1 VRLPMLW
8 PWLGRPL
15 RIMRYLGAGLIAGAS
30 DNDPTTVGTLAI
42 IGASTGYRLTWL
54 VLLLLPML
62 VTVQIVSTRLGAV
75 TRQHFLEVI
84 AACYGRRWAWVAALL
99 VVSVCVITIGAD
111 LEGGAA
117 ALSLLTGRPWPWF
130 VVPLALFVGG
140 LLLFGSYTAVERA
153 LRYVLLIFI
162 AYPVAAFLAQPPWGA
177 VLAASFQ
184 PAVEFS
190 GDYLSAALAL
200 LGTTLTS
207 YVYIWQ
213 TVEIKEERP
222 PLAALPLLELDA
234 AVGIVVTVAMFWF
247 IVVAT
252 GATLGA
258 SGQRVQTA
266 QDAAAALAPLA
277 GPLAGAVFAIG
288 LLGSAL
294 IALPVLAATTGYC
307 VAALYGWP
315 AGLSARS
322 KAQTWRFYAV
332 VLGSL
337 VLGAALTLLGIDP
350 MQLLFVASIVG
361 GLGTPVLLALLLLL
375 ARSERVMGAYAVR
388 GWLAAAGWG
397 TVAIVSLAS
406 VAYLVQQFLGDGGS
420 V

>member
-1 VRLPMLW
+1 MKGYHQVLSDARA
-8 PWLGRPL
+8 LGGTL
-15 RIMRYLGAGLIAGAS
+15 RYLGAGLIAGAS

-42 IGASTGYRLTWL
+42 IGASTGYHLTWL

-62 VTVQIVSTRLGAV
+62 VTVQIVSTSLGAV
-75 TRQHFLEVI
+75 TWQHFLGVI

-162 AYPVAAFLAQPPWGA
+162 AYPVAALLAQPPWGA

-190 GDYLSAALAL
+190 GAYLSAALAL

-222 PLAALPLLELDA
+222 PLAALPLLELDT

-252 GATLGA
+252 RATLGA
-258 SGQRVQTA
+258 SGHRVQAA

-307 VAALYGWP
+307 VAA
-315 AGLSARS
+315 
-322 KAQTWRFYAV
+322 TYAC
-332 VLGSL
+332 
-337 VLGAALTLLGIDP
+337 
-350 MQLLFVASIVG
+350 
-361 GLGTPVLLALLLLL
+361 
-375 ARSERVMGAYAVR
+375 R
-388 GWLAAAGWG
+388 
-397 TVAIVSLAS
+397 LAS
-406 VAYLVQQFLGDGGS
+406 VLARRRGPGASTQSCWAASPSARRSRCSGSTRCSCCSWPASSGDWARPCCSPCCYCWRARS